1 MRRIRPLGG
10 QTEQDR
16 PAATPRGREALSGP
30 SVREEAILIAERLA
44 ALVES
49 RRTGSPPGPAADA
62 AATPPTPRPAAPKPA
77 ARSGAGRGPSAGV
90 DGARHSGR
98 LLGNLLVTRGF
109 LVESELSFALARQAA
124 TGGPIGQILVDLGLI
139 TDRDLVELLAEQLRM
154 QVIDLARVEF
164 GDGAAGLL
172 AQSEARRL
180 AALPLRQVNGQ
191 IDVAIADPTDDEV
204 VAQLRE
210 TLGAPLRLFLATR
223 ADIDVAV
230 NRLYG

>member
-10 QTEQDR
+10 QTDQDR
-16 PAATPRGREALSGP
+16 PAATPRGREAFPAGP
-30 SVREEAILIAERLA
+30 SAQEEAILIAERLA

-49 RRTGSPPGPAADA
+49 RRTGSQPGPPVEA
-62 AATPPTPRPAAPKPA
+62 AATPPARRPA
-77 ARSGAGRGPSAGV
+77 ARSGPSAGV

-98 LLGNLLVTRGF
+98 LLGNLLLTRGF
-109 LVESELSFALARQAA
+109 LVESELSFALARQAT

-154 QVIDLARVEF
+154 QVVDLARVEF
-164 GDGAAGLL
+164 GEGVAGLL

-180 AALPLRQVNGQ
+180 AALPLRRVNGQ
-191 IDVAIADPTDDEV
+191 IDVAIADPTDDDA

-223 ADIDVAV
+223 ADIEVAV